1 MSRLPALAGICLA
14 FASPLAARSAEG
26 QATPARDVSS
36 AAAIASA
43 YGAITSTYRTPAHN
57 RAVGGVANSYHLHG
71 RAIDVA
77 RKPGVSHWQIAAAL
91 QKAGFVMIE
100 SLDEG
105 DHSHFAFATT
115 PAAASA
121 RPVTAA
127 AASPP
132 QPAKPEPPRVLA
144 DNHGVLLVD
153 LPPAERSA
161 AAAASAGVS
170 QVRGTKAVG
179 NQAADGMPLAR

>member
-14 FASPLAARSAEG
+14 LASPLAARSAEG
-26 QATPARDVSS
+26 QTAPARDVSG

-115 PAAASA
+115 PAAAT
-121 RPVTAA
+121 PPLAA
-127 AASPP
+127 AVKPP
-132 QPAKPEPPRVLA
+132 EPAKPQPTRVLA

-153 LPPAERSA
+153 LPPAERPA
-161 AAAASAGVS
+161 ATAASAGVS
-170 QVRGTKAVG
+170 QVRGTKSVG

>member
-1 MSRLPALAGICLA
+1 MSRLPALAGILLA
-14 FASPLAARSAEG
+14 FASPVAARSAEG
-26 QATPARDVSS
+26 QSSPARDVSS

-57 RAVGGVANSYHLHG
+57 RAVGGVVNSYHLHG

-77 RKPGVSHWQIAAAL
+77 RRPGVSHGQIAAAL
-91 QKAGFVMIE
+91 QRAGFVMIE

-105 DHSHFAFATT
+105 DHSHFAFAPT
-115 PAAASA
+115 PAPAN
-121 RPVTAA
+121 RQVAA
-127 AASPP
+127 AKPAER
-132 QPAKPEPPRVLA
+132 AKPEPPEVLA
-144 DNHGVLLVD
+144 DNHGTLLID
-153 LPPAERSA
+153 LPPSERSGGT
-161 AAAASAGVS
+161 AASAGVS

>member
-1 MSRLPALAGICLA
+1 MA
-14 FASPLAARSAEG
+14 
-26 QATPARDVSS
+26 PARDVSG

-43 YGAITSTYRTPAHN
+43 YGAITSTHRTPAHN

-77 RKPGVSHWQIAAAL
+77 RRPGVSHGQIAAAL
-91 QKAGFVMIE
+91 QRAGFVVIE

-115 PAAASA
+115 QATPAPLLAAAKPA
-121 RPVTAA
+121 P
-127 AASPP
+127 
-132 QPAKPEPPRVLA
+132 PAKPEPPRVLA
-144 DNHGVLLVD
+144 DNHGVLLID

-161 AAAASAGVS
+161 GTAASAGVG
-170 QVRGTKAVG
+170 QVRRTKAVR
-179 NQAADGMPLAR
+179 NQAADGVPLAR

>member
-1 MSRLPALAGICLA
+1 MSRLPALAGILLA

-26 QATPARDVSS
+26 QTSPARDVSS

-105 DHSHFAFATT
+105 DHSHFAFAPTQAA
-115 PAAASA
+115 PAPLVAALKPA
-121 RPVTAA
+121 
-127 AASPP
+127 PP
-132 QPAKPEPPRVLA
+132 PKPELPKVLA
-144 DNHGVLLVD
+144 DNHGVLLID
-153 LPPAERSA
+153 LPPAERA
-161 AAAASAGVS
+161 AATAASAGVR

-179 NQAADGMPLAR
+179 NQTADGMPLAR

>member
-1 MSRLPALAGICLA
+1 MSRLPALAGILLV
-14 FASPLAARSAEG
+14 FASPLGARSAEG
-26 QATPARDVSS
+26 QTAPARDVSG
-36 AAAIASA
+36 AAAIASV

-57 RAVGGVANSYHLHG
+57 RAVGGVATSYHLHG

-105 DHSHFAFATT
+105 DHSDLACPTT
-115 PAAASA
+115 PAAGA
-121 RPVTAA
+121 RPVRGSAA
-127 AASPP
+127 KPP
-132 QPAKPEPPRVLA
+132 QPAKPHTPRVLA
-144 DNHGVLLVD
+144 DNHGILLVD

-161 AAAASAGVS
+161 ATAASAGVS

-179 NQAADGMPLAR
+179 NETADGMPLAR